1 MGLAL
6 CAVAF
11 LGTLVLSQ
19 RSLGSGAG
27 LVLFIGCVYGWL
39 RCWFYAPA
47 SHFVFDSALLGFYIA
62 AFGRPRERVSAGG
75 RKLQAWAIS
84 LGIIPLLVLLGS
96 PLIDG
101 QPFAIQIVG
110 LRSVLLFLP
119 LIIVATWFEENDLQ
133 VLSDWALA
141 CVLVATAFVIGELIF
156 GVEKFFPL
164 NSASKAIFDA
174 SDAGANY
181 EVRLPASFVS
191 SHAYGGTMVA
201 LIPLL
206 VFRLDRLRRFKFATQ
221 LGLVAAASGAF
232 LCSARIPV
240 LILMALV
247 AVWTL
252 VGRQKRNL
260 LVFLVLGSLAVW
272 SVVKSGDRFRR
283 VETLGD
289 PDTVE
294 TRIATSVNRG
304 LVDVVLENPL
314 GRGLAS
320 ATGTSIP
327 YFLADEA
334 RPQEGL
340 ESEYSRLALELGVA
354 GLLAWVSFVLF
365 CLALDFRSLRRFA
378 GTTDALMWTVCVST
392 WICGAIGAG
401 VLTAVPG
408 TFLLI
413 LQMTLVGS
421 QRVPDLRAVSSNVS
435 TPDRLPS
442 AG

>member
-6 CAVAF
+6 CALAF
-11 LGTLVLSQ
+11 LGTLVISR
-19 RSLGSGAG
+19 RSLGPGAG

-39 RCWFYAPA
+39 RCWFYAPI
-47 SHFVFDSALLGFYIA
+47 SHFIFDSALLSFYVA
-62 AFGRPRERVSAGG
+62 AFARPREPVLAGG
-75 RKLQAWAIS
+75 RKLQAWAIL
-84 LGIIPLLVLLGS
+84 LGIIPLLVLFAS

-101 QPFAIQIVG
+101 QPFVIQIVG

-119 LIIVATWFEENDLQ
+119 LIIVATWLQENDLQ
-133 VLSDWALA
+133 VFSDWALA
-141 CVLVATAFVIGELIF
+141 CVLVATTFAIGEVVF

-174 SDAGANY
+174 SDAGAKSD
-181 EVRLPASFVS
+181 VRIPASFVS

-206 VFRLDRLRRFKFATQ
+206 VFRLERQRRFKLATQ
-221 LGLVAAASGAF
+221 LGLVSAASGAF

-240 LILMALV
+240 LVLMALV
-247 AVWTL
+247 GVWTL

-260 LVFLVLGSLAVW
+260 LVFLVLGSLAVLY
-272 SVVKSGDRFRR
+272 VVRSGDRFRR
-283 VETLGD
+283 VETLRD

-294 TRIATSVNRG
+294 TRIASSVNRG

-320 ATGTSIP
+320 AIGTSIP
-327 YFLADEA
+327 YFLADDA

-354 GLLAWVSFVLF
+354 GLLAWVLFLVF
-365 CLALDFRSLRRFA
+365 CLALDFRHLSRFG
-378 GTTDALMWTVCVST
+378 GTTDALMWTICVST
-392 WICGAIGAG
+392 WVSGAVGAG

-408 TFLLI
+408 TFLLVI
-413 LQMTLVGS
+413 QMTLVGS
-421 QRVPDLRAVSSNVS
+421 QRVPALRAVRS
-435 TPDRLPS
+435 TLSALDNLPS
-442 AG
+442 TG